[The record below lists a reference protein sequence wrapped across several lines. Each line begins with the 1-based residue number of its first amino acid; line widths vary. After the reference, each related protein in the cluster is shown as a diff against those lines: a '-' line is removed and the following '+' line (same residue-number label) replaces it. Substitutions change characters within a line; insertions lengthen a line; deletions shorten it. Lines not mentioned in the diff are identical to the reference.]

1 MDIQL
6 GRSKVVRRAYG
17 IDEIALVPGGRTVD
31 PEVTNTSWSL
41 GAIEREIPIIASAMD
56 GVVDVGMAVRLSQL
70 GALGVLNLEGI
81 QTRYEDP
88 TEALDRITS
97 VGKDEFVPLMQELY
111 SKPVQESLIRKRIEA
126 IKSQG
131 GIAAVSGTPVAAL
144 RFGKA
149 IAEAGADLFFV
160 QATVVSTNHIGPE
173 GQDTLDLEALCR
185 DMGVPVVIGNC
196 VTYDVALQ
204 LMRAG
209 AAGVMVAPISGLN
222 TEKKLYEYFVQVFDA
237 LGPDIPVCYQDY
249 PQSTGVHI
257 SVECFNR
264 LVKNFPQLV
273 MLKHEDCPGLGKLTQ
288 VRDTSKSKNL
298 RRISILTGNGGL
310 YLPQELARGADGAMT
325 GFAFPEMLVE
335 VVSLH
340 AEGKTDQAEEIFDT
354 YLPLVRYEQQPGF
367 GLAIRK
373 EILRQRGAI
382 SCAITRSPGPSLSQS
397 DYKELSNLIVR
408 LERKLNEMDC

>member
-1 MDIQL
+1 M
-6 GRSKVVRRAYG
+6 SKTG
-17 IDEIALVPGGRTVD
+17 FIDEKSNGVFIISTTPFLKDGSIDFDSVESLV
-31 PEVTNTSWSL
+31 EFYIEKKVTGMTIL
-41 GAIEREIPIIASAMD
+41 GMMGEANKLSSNESAKFVKYFIKRVNNRVPVVV
-56 GVVDVGMAVRLSQL
+56 GVSDAGLQNLVCLSQL
-70 GALGVLNLEGI
+70 
-81 QTRYEDP
+81 
-88 TEALDRITS
+88 S
-97 VGKDEFVPLMQELY
+97 M
-111 SKPVQESLIRKRIEA
+111 
-126 IKSQG
+126 
-131 GIAAVSGTPVAAL
+131 
-144 RFGKA
+144 
-149 IAEAGADLFFV
+149 DL
-160 QATVVSTNHIGPE
+160 
-173 GQDTLDLEALCR
+173 
-185 DMGVPVVIGNC
+185 
-196 VTYDVALQ
+196 
-204 LMRAG
+204 G

-222 TEKKLYEYFVQVFDA
+222 TEKKLYGYFAQVFDA

-257 SVECFNR
+257 SVDCFNR

-408 LERKLNEMDC
+408 LERRLNEMDC

>member
-1 MDIQL
+1 MSNT
-6 GRSKVVRRAYG
+6 GF
-17 IDEIALVPGGRTVD
+17 IDEQSKGVF
-31 PEVTNTSWSL
+31 
-41 GAIEREIPIIASAMD
+41 IISTTPFLKD
-56 GVVDVGMAVRLSQL
+56 GSIDF
-70 GALGVLNLEGI
+70 
-81 QTRYEDP
+81 D
-88 TEALDRITS
+88 S
-97 VGKDEFVPLMQELY
+97 V
-111 SKPVQESLIRKRIEA
+111 ESLVEFYIEKKVTGMTILGMMGEANKLSSSESAKFVKYFIKR
-126 IKSQG
+126 
-131 GIAAVSGTPVAAL
+131 VNN
-144 RFGKA
+144 R
-149 IAEAGADLFFV
+149 
-160 QATVVSTNHIGPE
+160 
-173 GQDTLDLEALCR
+173 
-185 DMGVPVVIGNC
+185 VPVVVG
-196 VTYDVALQ
+196 VSDAGLQ
-204 LMRAG
+204 NLVCFSQLSMDLG

-222 TEKKLYEYFVQVFDA
+222 TEKKLYEYFAQVFDA
-237 LGPDIPVCYQDY
+237 IGPDIPVCYQDY

-257 SVECFNR
+257 SVDCFNR

-325 GFAFPEMLVE
+325 GFSFPEMLVE

-340 AEGKTDQAEEIFDT
+340 AEGKADQAEEIFDT